1 MYEVNPFSDDEER
14 DVFIIRDVK
23 KETLIM
29 NLIEQANF
37 RYNGVNLYLEITE
50 DEALYDFLY
59 HILPRLNEELELFL
73 TSDISDLM
81 TEEDPVPVTQ
91 VEVDNQSNL
100 LEIGFTIDGVGE
112 EDRKSTRLN
121 SSHVAI

>member
-1 MYEVNPFSDDEER
+1 
-14 DVFIIRDVK
+14 
-23 KETLIM
+23 M

-50 DEALYDFLY
+50 DEALYDCLY

-81 TEEDPVPVTQ
+81 TEEDPVQVTQ

-100 LEIGFTIDGVGE
+100 LEIGFTI
-112 EDRKSTRLN
+112 EDRNSTRLN
-121 SSHVAI
+121 FSHVAISYAFFCL

>member
-1 MYEVNPFSDDEER
+1 
-14 DVFIIRDVK
+14 
-23 KETLIM
+23 M

-59 HILPRLNEELELFL
+59 HILLRLNEELELLL

-81 TEEDPVPVTQ
+81 TEEDQVPITQ
-91 VEVDNQSNL
+91 VEVDNQSNI
-100 LEIGFTIDGVGE
+100 LEIGFTIDGVRE
-112 EDRKSTRLN
+112 EEVQQILE
-121 SSHVAI
+121 AIIEKKRY